1 MSFADVGRVWC
12 AVSFRE
18 WVRAIRRPAWVK
30 GVTLHHTAA
39 PSLAQRPDGLSAQH
53 MRNLQHYYQR
63 QLGWSAG
70 PHLFVDDVQ
79 INGMTPLT
87 VRGVHARSFNLSHIG
102 IEVLGDYDA
111 EDPKRGRGLRAWQ
124 LAAQAVAVLVS
135 EWEMLPDD
143 VNFHRDDPRTTK
155 SCPGRK
161 VGREWFLDLVGA
173 AVTGAVEPAPD
184 EDVASKVCG
193 EMVPVAA
200 FLQGRGVVPNLYR
213 RGQFTYQGEW
223 RLETAWYDKSR
234 ETTMASVRELEE
246 LVASLRN

>member
-1 MSFADVGRVWC
+1 
-12 AVSFRE
+12 
-18 WVRAIRRPAWVK
+18 
-30 GVTLHHTAA
+30 
-39 PSLAQRPDGLSAQH
+39 

-70 PHLFVDDVQ
+70 PHLFIDDVQ
-79 INGMTPLT
+79 INGMTPLR

-102 IEVLGDYDA
+102 IEVLGDYDR
-111 EDPKRGRGLRAWQ
+111 EDPLSGRGLRAWQ
-124 LAAQAVAVLVS
+124 MAAQAVAVLVS

-161 VGREWFLDLVGA
+161 VTREWFLDLVGA
-173 AVTGAVEPAPD
+173 AVTGAVEPDEA
-184 EDVASKVCG
+184 EDVTSEVCG

-213 RGQFTYQGEW
+213 RGQFTYQGAW
-223 RLETAWYDKSR
+223 RLETAWYDQGR

-246 LVASLRN
+246 LVESLKR